1 MVLSRGTCLCRGPG
15 VGKSPACSGNRKCYA
30 LIEAHREKKSSH
42 EARQNSLLFTLKAR
56 GTRQSFNRKECG
68 CQIQIESDFLEG
80 CEERTGMEQLC
91 LEAGRAG
98 RRSEPQLMLGQ
109 VVPCAQEP
117 A

>member
-1 MVLSRGTCLCRGPG
+1 MRLLRPTEIRRAHMRL
-15 VGKSPACSGNRKCYA
+15 GKTACF
-30 LIEAHREKKSSH
+30 
-42 EARQNSLLFTLKAR
+42 LFTLKAR